1 MAKLDLGV
9 LISGTGTN
17 LGAILDAIDAGTL
30 DARVRL
36 VISNRADA
44 KGLLRAEQSGVPT
57 QIMPHKSHASREAFD
72 AALVDALSRAG
83 AKWIVLAGFMRIV
96 TNVLLS
102 AFEDRVINIHPSLL
116 PAFPGVDAQR
126 QAFEYGARVTGCTV
140 HLVDGGVDTG
150 PIIAQAAVLI
160 RDDDDVDSLRARL
173 LRDEHRLLV
182 EVLQLVAADRVRL
195 APPAAEGGRR
205 RVNIADAAPGSAI
218 GAPTP

>member
-44 KGLLRAEQSGVPT
+44 KGLLRAAQSGVPT
-57 QIMPHKSHASREAFD
+57 QVMPHKAHPSREAFD
-72 AALVDALSRAG
+72 AALVETLVGAG
-83 AKWIVLAGFMRIV
+83 AQWIVLAGFMRIV

-102 AFEDRVINIHPSLL
+102 AFEDRVVNIHPSLL

-126 QAFEYGARVTGCTV
+126 QAFEYGARITGCTV

-150 PIIAQAAVLI
+150 PIIAQASVPVQG
-160 RDDDDVDSLRARL
+160 DDDVDSLRARL
-173 LRDEHRLLV
+173 LREEHRLLV
-182 EVLQLVAADRVRL
+182 EVLQLIAADRVRL
-195 APPAAEGGRR
+195 APAATDGGRR
-205 RVNIADAAPGSAI
+205 RVNILTADLASAV
-218 GAPTP
+218 GAPKP